1 MNSHLESL
9 SLAFATLAAHRLR
22 TVLAI
27 LGVVIGTAIVMVI
40 GAVLTG
46 LDRSIGELF
55 QRFGTRTIMVSKIS
69 PGMDRSRQDQQ
80 QRLRKPLTLAD
91 AEAIARS
98 CPDVERVAAVL
109 FDDRPGGRD
118 IVTVRY
124 RGEEVYIPTQ
134 HFFGATEDYARVVN
148 MNIREG
154 RYFTGGED
162 RHRVPLAVIGYEV
175 ARALFPQESAVGKT
189 IEAGG
194 RSLRVLGVFDRRKG
208 NFFGTESADQ
218 FVLVPYRT
226 FQKLFPSVEEH
237 FLMVQA
243 ASGRVE
249 VALDQVRSLLRD
261 RRGDAADAE
270 DSFFVSTAESIRDQF
285 RQITRAVTSVMLLI
299 SSIGLLVG
307 GVGVMNIMLVSV
319 TERTAEIGLRK
330 AVGARRHDI
339 VRQFLL
345 EAVCL
350 TGLGGVLGVM
360 TGLGIS
366 QMLVWI
372 YPSIPSAVPL
382 WAVAIGLVFSVA
394 VGLIFGLWPALKASR
409 LEPIVAL
416 RYE

>member
-1 MNSHLESL
+1 MGTLVSHP
-9 SLAFATLAAHRLR
+9 LR
-22 TVLAI
+22 SALAI

-46 LDRSIGELF
+46 LDRSIGDLF
-55 QRFGTRTIMVSKIS
+55 QRFGTRTIFVSKIS
-69 PGMDRSRQDQQ
+69 PGVDRHRQDQE

-98 CPDVERVAAVL
+98 CPAVERVAAVL
-109 FDDRPGGRD
+109 YAEGMIGRN

-124 RGEEVYIPTQ
+124 RGEEVFIPGE
-134 HFFGATEDYARVVN
+134 HFFGATEDYTRVMN
-148 MNIREG
+148 LNIREG
-154 RYFTGGED
+154 RYLTDGENL
-162 RHRVPLAVIGYEV
+162 HRVHLAVIGYEI
-175 ARALFPQESAVGKT
+175 ARALFPQESALGKT
-189 IEAGG
+189 IEVDG
-194 RSLRVLGVFDRRKG
+194 RPLRVLGVFDRRKG

-218 FVLVPYRT
+218 FVLAPYRT
-226 FQKLFPSVEEH
+226 FQKLYPSAREH
-237 FLMVQA
+237 FLLVQA
-243 ASGRVE
+243 EPGRVE
-249 VALDQVRSLLRD
+249 VALDQVRSLMRD
-261 RRGDAADAE
+261 RRRDSSAAP
-270 DSFFVSTAESIRDQF
+270 DSFFVSTAESVRDQF
-285 RQITRAVTSVMLLI
+285 RQITRAVTSVMLLL

-350 TGLGGVLGVM
+350 TGFGGGLGVM
-360 TGLGIS
+360 AGLGGS
-366 QMLVWI
+366 QLLVWL
-372 YPSIPSAVPL
+372 YPTIPSAVPL
-382 WAVAIGLVFSVA
+382 CAVVSGLLVPVV

-409 LEPIVAL
+409 LQPIVAL